1 MFLSVFKPI
10 QILTFYVP
18 FLSTS
23 FTIFLACLSVSC
35 MPSRVEALRNSVQD
49 SLLSLLISIILN
61 AFRHSVDKKIYLKL

>member
-1 MFLSVFKPI
+1 
-10 QILTFYVP
+10 
-18 FLSTS
+18 
-23 FTIFLACLSVSC
+23 